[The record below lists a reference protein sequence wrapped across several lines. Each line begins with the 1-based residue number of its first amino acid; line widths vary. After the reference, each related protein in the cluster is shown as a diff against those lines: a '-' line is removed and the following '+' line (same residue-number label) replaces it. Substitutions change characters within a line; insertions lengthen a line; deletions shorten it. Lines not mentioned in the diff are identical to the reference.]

1 MGRSD
6 HPSQPET
13 DRVVH
18 APSRT
23 LISPQARD
31 RPGATATR
39 PPVGTD
45 GPTGARNR
53 IIKEQEGTD
62 SSVIQGYPSLLSNP
76 KLSRRPTRSN
86 SRRDKVT
93 TDELRILE
101 HDRDSTHHQFVTQK
115 TDRREKKEN
124 MNVPPH
130 PTVLIPVGKE
140 RELPEPAMMVL
151 RGLWARLGYQANS
164 FVEMQMEIAKEL
176 VHADFAKFE
185 REMLCNEIISL
196 RQELELMRVDRN
208 EQVRRAEVSQAKL
221 AASIESEERT
231 FKALVAEREIAK
243 RAIEQAEKGVVR
255 VVEAKEKEAARAGV
269 MSEEIHRLEKER
281 LAAVLYARTAEEQA
295 AMANMTAKTAAAVA
309 MSAVQNSQAGTPRGT
324 PMCSP
329 ATFPIPHH
337 TAHHPHNIIR
347 PTTPSGSLHTASN
360 NSCSQHHHRSSTPR
374 SSFADPIS
382 PRPHTPHLSSSMA
395 RLNMHPNGW
404 SETDEAIIQSKIRE
418 RNLEA
423 QENHIANE
431 VARLAE
437 DRIKLRFDR
446 DRLSTD
452 PLISHTPKVTYQNL
466 RN

>member
-1 MGRSD
+1 
-6 HPSQPET
+6 
-13 DRVVH
+13 
-18 APSRT
+18 
-23 LISPQARD
+23 
-31 RPGATATR
+31 
-39 PPVGTD
+39 
-45 GPTGARNR
+45 
-53 IIKEQEGTD
+53 
-62 SSVIQGYPSLLSNP
+62 
-76 KLSRRPTRSN
+76 
-86 SRRDKVT
+86 VT
-93 TDELRILE
+93 TDEWRILE
-101 HDRDSTHHQFVTQK
+101 HDRDRTHHQFVTQK

-196 RQELELMRVDRN
+196 RQEVFIYVNRYTYLIFIIPEISLTRISPKLMLHFSFSGSLWTRPKLELMRVDRN

-360 NSCSQHHHRSSTPR
+360 SSCSQHHHRSSTPR